1 MSSDCGCTPVA
12 PDTKS
17 QRRVLHIALGLNAMM
32 FVVEVTAGLLANS
45 TGLLADGLDMLAD
58 ASAYAIALTAIGRSG
73 RFKANAATL
82 SGVLLLILGLGVII
96 DAVRRIISGELPEGL
111 WMIGIAAAALAVN
124 ATVLRLLS
132 KERNQEVHMRTT
144 WIFTRADV
152 VANTALILAGIAVV
166 LTGIRY
172 FDLIVGI
179 GIGLYVVKEAIEI
192 LSEAREAKR
201 AEAPNG

>member
-1 MSSDCGCTPVA
+1 
-12 PDTKS
+12 
-17 QRRVLHIALGLNAMM
+17 
-32 FVVEVTAGLLANS
+32 
-45 TGLLADGLDMLAD
+45 
-58 ASAYAIALTAIGRSG
+58 
-73 RFKANAATL
+73 
-82 SGVLLLILGLGVII
+82 
-96 DAVRRIISGELPEGL
+96 
-111 WMIGIAAAALAVN
+111 MIGIAAAALAVN

>member
-1 MSSDCGCTPVA
+1 
-12 PDTKS
+12 
-17 QRRVLHIALGLNAMM
+17 MM